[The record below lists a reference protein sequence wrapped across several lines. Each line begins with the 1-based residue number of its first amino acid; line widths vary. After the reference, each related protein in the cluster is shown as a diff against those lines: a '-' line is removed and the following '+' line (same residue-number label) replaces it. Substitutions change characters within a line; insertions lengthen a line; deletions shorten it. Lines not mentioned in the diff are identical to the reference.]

1 MKMNMGEALPRNAQR
16 FPNKLAIVEKKRR
29 LTHQDLH
36 LRTNRLANY
45 LLRQGVAPGDR
56 IALACG
62 NRSEHLEIIFALAKI
77 GVTAIPFDYHWSLD
91 EYEAMIKFLEPKAFV
106 VEERKETTAVW
117 SLLLDRL
124 EPKRLLAIDGISH
137 RQAMPYEDAMA
148 AAAPDDPGIL
158 VDGKEPFII
167 MITSGTTGFPK
178 ACVINHDTY
187 ALRSLNNA
195 ISKGL
200 NDKERGLLPL
210 PLHLNAGRQSA
221 MTLLYL
227 GGTVFLLDKFDE
239 ETFIH
244 TIEQEQ
250 ITYTI
255 VVPAMC
261 QRLLRHPGLERFD
274 RSILNF
280 VGISAGH
287 LSPELA
293 AAMMERISPHVYEA
307 YASTDCG
314 QITILTPEDRARHG
328 DSVGRPIW
336 AVLLRINDE
345 NGRALAAGQAG
356 EICLRSPMAIEGYY
370 RNPEATAEFFSDGW
384 CHTGDIGFL
393 DDEGFLHVVGR
404 KKNMIKSGGISIFPE
419 EIEAVLAAHPDLAE
433 VAVVGCRHPEWGEAV
448 KALVVPK
455 QNAHIDAERII
466 EFCKRSLAPYK
477 APKAVEVVTH
487 LPRTALGKIDRGK
500 LEVEQTEVEDQIS
513 DSCK

>member
-1 MKMNMGEALPRNAQR
+1 MKMNMGDALPRNAQR
-16 FPNKLAIVEKKRR
+16 FPNKLAIVEGRRR
-29 LTHQDLH
+29 LTHLDLH

-45 LLRQGVAPGDR
+45 LLQQGVAPGER
-56 IALACG
+56 VALACG

-77 GVTAIPFDYHWSLD
+77 GVTAIPFDYHWSLG
-91 EYEAMIKFLEPKAFV
+91 EYEAMIDFFEPQAFV
-106 VEERKETTAVW
+106 LEERKETTGVW
-117 SLLLDRL
+117 NLVLDRL
-124 EPKRLLAIDGISH
+124 KPGRIIAIDGTADRH
-137 RQAMPYEDAMA
+137 AVPFEDAMA
-148 AAAPDDPGIL
+148 AAPPADPGID
-158 VDGKEPFII
+158 VDGREPFII

-239 ETFIH
+239 ESFIR
-244 TIEQEQ
+244 TIERER

-261 QRLLRHPGLERFD
+261 QRLLRHPVLDRFD
-274 RSILNF
+274 PSILGF

-287 LSPELA
+287 LSSDLA
-293 AAMMERISPHVYEA
+293 AAMMERVSPHVYEA

-314 QITILTPEDRARHG
+314 QITILRPEDRARHG
-328 DSVGRPIW
+328 DTVGRPIW

-345 NGRALAAGQAG
+345 NGRELAPGCAG
-356 EICLRSPMAIEGYY
+356 EVCLRSPMAIEGYY
-370 RNPEATAEFFSDGW
+370 RNPEATAEFFRDGW

-419 EIEAVLAAHPDLAE
+419 EIEAALATHPDLAE

-455 QNAHIDAERII
+455 KNALVVPERII
-466 EFCKRSLAPYK
+466 EFCKKLLAPYK
-477 APKAVEVVTH
+477 APKVVEVVTR

-500 LEVEQTEVEDQIS
+500 LEVELLVKR
-513 DSCK
+513 DS

>member
-1 MKMNMGEALPRNAQR
+1 MGDALPRNAQR
-16 FPNKLAIVEKKRR
+16 FPNKLAIVEERRR
-29 LTHQDLH
+29 LTHLDLH

-45 LLRQGVAPGDR
+45 FLRQGVGPGDR
-56 IALACG
+56 VALACG

-77 GVTAIPFDYHWSLD
+77 GVTAIPFDFRWSLG
-91 EYEAMIKFLEPKAFV
+91 EYEAMINFFEPKAFV
-106 VEERKETTAVW
+106 LEERKETTGVW
-117 SLLLDRL
+117 RLLLERL
-124 EPKRLLAIDGISH
+124 EPKKLLAIDGMGV
-137 RQAMPYEDAMA
+137 RQASPYEDAVA
-148 AAAPDDPGIL
+148 AASPDDPGIC
-158 VDGKEPFII
+158 VDGKEPFTI

-227 GGTVFLLDKFDE
+227 GGTVFLLYRFDE
-239 ETFIH
+239 ETFLR
-244 TIEQEQ
+244 TIEQER

-255 VVPAMC
+255 LVPAMC
-261 QRLLRHPGLERFD
+261 QRLLRYPGLDRFD
-274 RSILNF
+274 KSILSF

-287 LSPELA
+287 LSSEMA
-293 AAMMERISPHVYEA
+293 AAMTERVSPHVYEA

-314 QITILTPEDRARHG
+314 QITILKPEDRARHG

-336 AVLLRINDE
+336 AVRLRVNDE
-345 NGRALAAGQAG
+345 NGRELALGHAG

-393 DDEGFLHVVGR
+393 DEEGFLHVVGR

-419 EIEAVLAAHPDLAE
+419 EIEAVLATHPDLAE

-455 QNAHIDAERII
+455 KNALVDPERII
-466 EFCKRSLAPYK
+466 EFCKESLAPYK
-477 APKAVEVVTH
+477 APKVVEVVTR

-500 LEVEQTEVEDQIS
+500 LEIEETPVGEVEPREPGRA
-513 DSCK
+513 